1 MKEVDEQVLFQ
12 VRLRTSEKVYCQIKE
27 SVYRQVQED
36 VHAKVHWAVK
46 EKVEDNIILQ
56 SKNDFRTFRKF
67 F

>member
-12 VRLRTSEKVYCQIKE
+12 VRLRTSEKVYYQIKE
-27 SVYRQVQED
+27 YVDYQVQGD
-36 VHAKVHWAVK
+36 VHAKVHWVVK
-46 EKVEDNIILQ
+46 EKVEDNIKLQ